1 MILEQSLDCKIKV
14 FGKANLITST
24 RYEQLTE
31 VLLFEYETKK
41 VLGMIIVYIRQYA
54 ANPLSYVEMDGQ
66 RQEFS
71 NREEMN
77 AIIDKLLIDKNYEV
91 VRSDNGLRI

>member
-1 MILEQSLDCKIKV
+1 MIPEQLSDYKVKV

-41 VLGMIIVYIRQYA
+41 VLGMIIVYIRQHV
-54 ANPLSYVEMDGQ
+54 NPVSYIEMDGQ

-71 NREEMN
+71 NGEEMN

-91 VRSDNGLRI
+91 VKSDNGLRI